1 MSSSEDQSRGKS
13 TDVELTQL
21 RTLIHET
28 KSRFNDNE
36 HAELWEKLEAV
47 YDQLRDFYYFSE
59 ILADDITVRCYY

>member
-13 TDVELTQL
+13 TEFELSQL
-21 RTLIHET
+21 RTLIDET

-47 YDQLRDFYYFSE
+47 YDQLRD
-59 ILADDITVRCYY
+59 